1 MGILNVLFAHKLHI
15 TVTFHFMK
23 IYSCYKDF
31 ALNLAAWTWK
41 VVHKAF
47 MAVILIS
54 LYGVRRIVNINMHS
68 GHAAEVNPK
77 EQSVRVSVTT

>member
-1 MGILNVLFAHKLHI
+1 MA
-15 TVTFHFMK
+15 
-23 IYSCYKDF
+23 
-31 ALNLAAWTWK
+31 
-41 VVHKAF
+41 HKAF